1 MARVLFEPGQA
12 RLHVTGLTDK
22 LIVFTQCPR
31 SSGSCGPHQA
41 FPPRGLG
48 RYGLHQGLQ
57 NLHLEVVKKSIEIY
71 KIYIFKVSRRAPSP
85 TRSTSSSCQKEYQ
98 DLLHLVGAG
107 AVTSGYHCLVQGHA
121 HHELL
126 HRHL

>member
-1 MARVLFEPGQA
+1 MTRVLFEPGQA
-12 RLHVTGLTDK
+12 RLHVVGLTDK

-41 FPPRGLG
+41 FPPRGSG

-71 KIYIFKVSRRAPSP
+71 KIYIFKFQEEHQ
-85 TRSTSSSCQKEYQ
+85 TLQ
-98 DLLHLVGAG
+98 DLHLQV
-107 AVTSGYHCLVQGHA
+107 VKKSIKTYYIL
-121 HHELL
+121 
-126 HRHL
+126 